1 MYEKETFEKKH
12 SVVSVMSHLFFLVLS
27 LCSLGLAFVMG
38 YGMVRD
44 DAAFMLFAPV
54 ILGFIVLGFI
64 AVIVINFVT
73 GDAVDTITG
82 LFSKDQTEEK
92 EHQNV

>member
-1 MYEKETFEKKH
+1 MYEKEAFEKKH
-12 SVVSVMSHLFFLVLS
+12 SVVSVMFHLFFLVLS

-38 YGMVRD
+38 YGMVLD
-44 DAAFMLFAPV
+44 DAAFMLFAPI

-64 AVIVINFVT
+64 AFIVINFVT
-73 GDAVDTITG
+73 GDAVDTITC

-92 EHQNV
+92 VHQNV

>member
-1 MYEKETFEKKH
+1 MYEKEASEKKH

-54 ILGFIVLGFI
+54 ILSFIVLGFI
-64 AVIVINFVT
+64 AFIVINFVT
-73 GDAVDTITG
+73 GDAVDTITC
-82 LFSKDQTEEK
+82 LFRRAKPKKRS
-92 EHQNV
+92 QNV